1 MQPNYALRAL
11 FLQLTK
17 RFNCVILYYCGDII
31 LDKGGILLDLFF
43 YFSVIKDIIVTFFQN
58 GIWVLGFFYLLIK
71 IFENAKLKYFSK
83 YVIAIVLVILFINAI
98 WINIYNFKYIN
109 Q

>member
-1 MQPNYALRAL
+1 ML
-11 FLQLTK
+11 FL
-17 RFNCVILYYCGDII
+17 FMEGE
-31 LDKGGILLDLFF
+31 ILLDLFL
-43 YFSVIKDIIVTFFQN
+43 YFSVIRDIILNFFQN
-58 GIWVLGFFYLLIK
+58 SIWVLGFFYLLIK
-71 IFENAKLKYFSK
+71 IFENAKLKHFSK

>member
-1 MQPNYALRAL
+1 ME
-11 FLQLTK
+11 
-17 RFNCVILYYCGDII
+17 GE
-31 LDKGGILLDLFF
+31 ILLDLFL
-43 YFSVIKDIIVTFFQN
+43 YFSVIRDIILNFFQN
-58 GIWVLGFFYLLIK
+58 SIWVLGFFYLLIK
-71 IFENAKLKYFSK
+71 IFENAKLKHFSK